1 MVAMVTKITNERGR
15 RERERELEREKRR
28 CGGYRRSRVTPERR
42 QALGSWSEM
51 LRSVEVW
58 RGRRRV
64 GVCVIGRVEAAGGQA
79 DAPGRSGHEQREP

>member
-1 MVAMVTKITNERGR
+1 MSVDG
-15 RERERELEREKRR
+15 ERERESWSERSGDAAAIGGPAHKRVR
-28 CGGYRRSRVTPERR
+28 VVVVTPERR

-51 LRSVEVW
+51 LRSMEVW